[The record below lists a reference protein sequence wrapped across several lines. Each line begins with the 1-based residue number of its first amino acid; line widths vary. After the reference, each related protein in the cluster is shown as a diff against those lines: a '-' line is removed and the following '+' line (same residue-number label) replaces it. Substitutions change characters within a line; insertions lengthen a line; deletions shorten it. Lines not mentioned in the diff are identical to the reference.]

1 VPLAGGGRFMRSLK
15 IARKPR
21 GESRGKTKR
30 HAPRSGR
37 EPANVQPGSARR
49 GKPPGLI
56 KRAFSRLGAFLARP
70 MLALAAGLIILA
82 LIAGLLVSGVVGR
95 SLHGVKNGF
104 SGVVGD
110 AGFGVYEIRITGNR
124 RVPTETIFA
133 ALGLK
138 PGQSIF
144 FIDLP
149 AARARIMALDWIG
162 AADVVRRYP
171 DTITVTVVEKR
182 PFALWQTPAESPG
195 GSKLAVVERSGGVIT
210 TQDVEKFSKL
220 PKLVGAGAPQA
231 AAELVDAVMTHRA
244 IAARVAAYERVS
256 GRRWNLLLNDGV
268 VVQLPEAGWNKELDA
283 LEHLIVD
290 TGILERD
297 VTEIDL
303 RSRQQY
309 FFVLKSGEK
318 KDVERG
324 KET

>member
-1 VPLAGGGRFMRSLK
+1 MRSLK

-30 HAPRSGR
+30 HAPRGGR
-37 EPANVQPGSARR
+37 DVPNVQPGAGRR
-49 GKPPGLI
+49 GRPPGFV
-56 KRAFSRLGAFLARP
+56 AGVMARLGVFMARP
-70 MLALAAGLIILA
+70 MLALTAGLIVLA
-82 LIAGLLVSGVVGR
+82 MIAALLVSGVVGR

-104 SGVVGD
+104 SGMVGD
-110 AGFGVYEIRITGNR
+110 AGFGVYEIHITGNR

-149 AARARIMALDWIG
+149 AARARILALDWIG
-162 AADVVRRYP
+162 SADVVRRYP
-171 DTITVTVVEKR
+171 DAITVTVVEKR
-182 PFALWQTPAESPG
+182 PFALWQTADNT
-195 GSKLAVVERSGGVIT
+195 LAVVERAGGIIT
-210 TQDVEKFSKL
+210 TKDVEKFSKL

-231 AAELVDAVMTHRA
+231 AAQLVDAVMTHRA
-244 IAARVAAYERVS
+244 TAARVAAYERVS

-268 VVQLPEAGWNKELDA
+268 VVQLPEENWNRELDA

-290 TGILERD
+290 EGILERD

-303 RSRQQY
+303 RSPQQY

-318 KDVERG
+318 KDVVRG